1 MSDVRQQDLFPA
13 PALALDDDLPM
24 PLPPWP
30 ALAAGLLQTGELR
43 PLDVALVDSLCRH
56 ARGVSVLACLLTAL
70 TSRQLGQGHVRL
82 ALEQLL
88 QEPHRQLMH
97 AGALA
102 VLDDAR
108 RRRGGGS
115 WSDLLQDCAWLTAS
129 PRRDTSAPLVL
140 QDSHL
145 YLRRSWQD
153 ETAVAAALR
162 QRLQPVLPLPASAA
176 LAAWLDELF
185 PRKSQPADAATPA
198 PDWQKL
204 ACALA
209 VRQRFTVITGGP
221 GTGKTTTV
229 LKLLALLQR
238 QALAAGGE
246 PLRIRL
252 AAPTGKAAAR
262 LNETLTGA
270 VAALP
275 VADAIKAVIPVD
287 VATVH
292 RLLGAQ
298 GESRR
303 FRHHAGNRLALDVLV
318 IDEASMLDLAMMAAV
333 LAALPESARL
343 ILLGDKDQLASV
355 EAGAVMGDLCAGA
368 VDGRY
373 DPALAS
379 WLGEVSGED
388 VSPWQRSPGA
398 SVEALDQH
406 VIMLRH
412 SYRFAADRGIGRLAA
427 AMQAGAA
434 ASPGQLQAAAP
445 EVGECLPDQL
455 AQPYDVYRRCLAE
468 RPDSGDEAAQAA
480 WLERLFSAFER
491 YRILAPFR
499 QGADGVA
506 ALNEALDRRWGGE
519 HAGSWYAGRPVMVTR
534 NDARL
539 GLMNGD
545 VGLTL
550 WSLPRDGEEPRLRV
564 VFRDAARHGCWRWL
578 LPARLPAVETV
589 YAMTVHKSQGSEFEQ
604 VTLVLP
610 AIGHERLTREL
621 VYTALTRARRRF
633 DLCPANEAVWLTAQ
647 AQVTERASGLAQ
659 SLRDVTQDTRS

>member
-1 MSDVRQQDLFPA
+1 MNLFEALQRSGALRPVDLALSHSLQRFDPGTEPSVLAAAALASYAVAQGHPAFDPGLCAQLVEPPIDWPDTDAWRDALAQCPWVAQPAGDEASAEEHPLVLEDGRIYLRRYREYERRLAVALRRLCEPEEAAVAPEVDALHARLFPA
-13 PALALDDDLPM
+13 REAGDL
-24 PLPPWP
+24 
-30 ALAAGLLQTGELR
+30 Q
-43 PLDVALVDSLCRH
+43 
-56 ARGVSVLACLLTAL
+56 
-70 TSRQLGQGHVRL
+70 
-82 ALEQLL
+82 
-88 QEPHRQLMH
+88 
-97 AGALA
+97 
-102 VLDDAR
+102 
-108 RRRGGGS
+108 
-115 WSDLLQDCAWLTAS
+115 
-129 PRRDTSAPLVL
+129 
-140 QDSHL
+140 
-145 YLRRSWQD
+145 
-153 ETAVAAALR
+153 AAA
-162 QRLQPVLPLPASAA
+162 AHAA
-176 LAAWLDELF
+176 LAHHVLL
-185 PRKSQPADAATPA
+185 
-198 PDWQKL
+198 
-204 ACALA
+204 
-209 VRQRFTVITGGP
+209 ITGGP

-333 LAALPESARL
+333 LAALPDSARL

-355 EAGAVMGDLCAGA
+355 EAGAVMGDLCARA

-379 WLGEVSGED
+379 WLSEVSGED
-388 VSPWQRSPGA
+388 VSPWQRSPGTA
-398 SVEALDQH
+398 AEALDQH

-427 AMQAGAA
+427 AMQTGAA
-434 ASPGQLQAAAP
+434 ATPGQLQAAAP

-455 AQPYDVYRRCLAE
+455 AQPYDAYRRCLAE
-468 RPDSGDEAAQAA
+468 RPDSGDEAAQSA

-633 DLCPANEAVWLTAQ
+633 DLCPANEAAWLTAQ